1 MRMKNILLL
10 TPIYPASDLPGETTP
25 VIHYFVKEWVKMGYN
40 ILVINYVSN
49 FPRILYKIAS
59 PFADR
64 LSSIFSFKIRTQ
76 PAVPLSYKVDEVQV
90 KRIPLYKLI
99 PHGAYSKKELE
110 RAFKETIKYCE
121 TNHFY
126 PDCIIGHWLNPQLV
140 LMYRFKQYFHIP
152 TVLVLHDWGKDLT
165 TVFKKNADLYIS
177 SIDLIGF
184 RSKAIERMFN
194 ARFNYQIRTF
204 YCYSGIPTYYL
215 SSKKLIRRFSSCNTY
230 IYVGTLIRRKYPAEI
245 VLALSNVYKNSYFHL
260 TYIGDGIEKKRI
272 IKYGK
277 ERHCIDRISLLGRMD
292 RLSVRSQLLLHD
304 IFIMIS
310 KNETFGLVYL
320 EAMSVGCITIAA
332 RNEGFDGII
341 EDGKNGFL
349 CEAGNV
355 DELCSIITRI
365 RKMDKKSL
373 EMISLA
379 AIETAEKLTDANVA
393 KFYIE
398 EVEKLSR

>member
-1 MRMKNILLL
+1 MRN
-10 TPIYPASDLPGETTP
+10 
-25 VIHYFVKEWVKMGYN
+25 
-40 ILVINYVSN
+40 
-49 FPRILYKIAS
+49 
-59 PFADR
+59 
-64 LSSIFSFKIRTQ
+64 LS
-76 PAVPLSYKVDEVQV
+76 
-90 KRIPLYKLI
+90 
-99 PHGAYSKKELE
+99 
-110 RAFKETIKYCE
+110 
-121 TNHFY
+121 
-126 PDCIIGHWLNPQLV
+126 
-140 LMYRFKQYFHIP
+140 
-152 TVLVLHDWGKDLT
+152 
-165 TVFKKNADLYIS
+165 
-177 SIDLIGF
+177 
-184 RSKAIERMFN
+184 
-194 ARFNYQIRTF
+194 
-204 YCYSGIPTYYL
+204 
-215 SSKKLIRRFSSCNTY
+215 
-230 IYVGTLIRRKYPAEI
+230 
-245 VLALSNVYKNSYFHL
+245 SYFHL